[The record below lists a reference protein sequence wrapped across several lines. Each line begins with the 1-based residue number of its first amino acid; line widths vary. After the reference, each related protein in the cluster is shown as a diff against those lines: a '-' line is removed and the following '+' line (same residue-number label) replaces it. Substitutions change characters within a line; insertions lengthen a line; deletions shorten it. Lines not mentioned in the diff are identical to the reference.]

1 MAVAYRYRAR
11 FLVVRWLQAN
21 VLLWSTLA
29 LLAGALP
36 ALALTALT
44 ALVARRPVAA
54 IARLPTGSAQRLA
67 VALARAAP
75 RLLLIW
81 FEEQVAA
88 SRHVQA
94 NPAALVESLA
104 LA

>member
-1 MAVAYRYRAR
+1 M
-11 FLVVRWLQAN
+11 
-21 VLLWSTLA
+21 LLWSTLA

-36 ALALTALT
+36 APALT
-44 ALVARRPVAA
+44 ALVARRLARRPVAA

-75 RLLLIW
+75 RLLLVLLIW
-81 FEEQVAA
+81 FEVRVAA

-94 NPAALVESLA
+94 NPLALVESLA